1 MQTKNKIGLLVLGAL
16 VLLFASYQFAISN
29 TISLKKEYKTL
40 SREMDSFKNYDEELI
55 QLTQKDVSLDSVL
68 TKLSLN
74 NLSVENSLIRFLDVQ
89 CKAFNTSIIDFNPT
103 HTVNLDSGML
113 STYNFKLQG
122 NFTDLL
128 KVLHKIET
136 ESKFGELSH
145 VSFVKSKNLRTRKS
159 FLQVD
164 VLLQSY
170 K

>member
-1 MQTKNKIGLLVLGAL
+1 M
-16 VLLFASYQFAISN
+16 
-29 TISLKKEYKTL
+29 
-40 SREMDSFKNYDEELI
+40 R
-55 QLTQKDVSLDSVL
+55 LTQKDVSLDSVL

-74 NLSVENSLIRFLDVQ
+74 NLSVENSLIRFLDIKSKEFSTTLV
-89 CKAFNTSIIDFNPT
+89 DFNPT
-103 HTVNLDSGML
+103 HSVSLENGVL

-128 KVLHKIET
+128 NVLHRIEN

-145 VSFVKSKNLRTRKS
+145 VSFIKSKNIRTKKT

-164 VLLQSY
+164 VLLQNY

>member
-1 MQTKNKIGLLVLGAL
+1 MLTKNKIRLLLLGFA
-16 VLLFASYQFAISN
+16 VLLFSSYRLAISN
-29 TISLKKEYKTL
+29 TLSLKKEYNVLKK
-40 SREMDSFKNYDEELI
+40 EMDSFRNFDAELM
-55 QLTQKDVSLDSVL
+55 QLTQKEISLDSVL

-74 NLSVENSLIRFLDVQ
+74 SLSVENSLIRFLDIQ
-89 CKAFNTSIIDFNPT
+89 CKDFNTTIVDFNPT
-103 HTVNLDSGML
+103 HIVNSNNGKL

-122 NFTDLL
+122 RFTDLL

-136 ESKFGELSH
+136 DSKFGELSH

-170 K
+170 R

>member
-1 MQTKNKIGLLVLGAL
+1 MQTKNKMGLLVLGAL

-29 TISLKKEYKTL
+29 TLSLKKEYKTL
-40 SREMDSFKNYDEELI
+40 NREMDSFKNFDEELI

-103 HTVNLDSGML
+103 HAVNLDSGML